1 MIVLFTDFGPGD
13 LYVGQVHAVL
23 LRDAPGVPIVD
34 LCHAV
39 PNFDIQAA
47 AYLLPAYVNGFPEGS
62 VLLCVIDPG
71 VGTQR
76 RPLMLE
82 ADGRWYVGP
91 DNGLF
96 HIVARRA
103 QRVCAYLIT
112 WRPAHLTPSFHGR
125 DLFAP
130 VAAALARGERPPCKP
145 VELTVPSGEWPDD
158 LARIVYIDHYGNAIS
173 GLRASSVSEES
184 IIAIRRHRLMF
195 APVFAEAPPEQ
206 GFWYRNAN
214 GLVEIAVNQGSAQGV
229 LELAVG
235 DRIKVL
241 PSPRDS

>member
-13 LYVGQVHAVL
+13 PYVGQVHAVL
-23 LRDAPGVPIVD
+23 LRDSPGVPIVD

-47 AYLLPAYVNGFPEGS
+47 AYLLPAYANEFPEGS
-62 VLLCVIDPG
+62 VFLCVIDPG

-76 RPLMLE
+76 RPVMLE

-103 QRVCAYLIT
+103 KRVCPFSIT
-112 WRPAHLTPSFHGR
+112 WRPAHLAPSFHGR

-130 VAAALARGERPPCKP
+130 VAAMLARGEQPPCERT
-145 VELTVPSGEWPDD
+145 ELSEPSGQWPDD

-173 GLRASSVSEES
+173 GLRASSLSEES
-184 IIAIRRHRLMF
+184 TIAVGRHRLKC
-195 APVFAEAPPEQ
+195 ARVFAEVPPGQ

-214 GLVEIAVNQGSAQGV
+214 GLVEIAVNQGSAQRV

-235 DRIKVL
+235 DRIEIL
-241 PSPRDS
+241 PMP

>member
-13 LYVGQVHAVL
+13 PYVGQVHAVL
-23 LRDAPGVPIVD
+23 LRDLPGAPIID

-47 AYLLPAYVNGFPEGS
+47 AYLLPAYVNEFPEGS
-62 VLLCVIDPG
+62 VFLCIVDPG
-71 VGTQR
+71 VGTER
-76 RPLMLE
+76 RPVILE

-103 QRVCAYLIT
+103 KRVCAYLIT
-112 WRPAHLTPSFHGR
+112 WRPARLTPSFHGR

-130 VAAALARGERPPCKP
+130 VAAMLARGEQPPCEP
-145 VELTVPSGEWPDD
+145 LQLTVPSGQWPDD

-173 GLRASSVSEES
+173 GLRASSLSEGS
-184 IIAIRRHRLMF
+184 IIAIGRHRLKC
-195 APVFAEAPPEQ
+195 AHVFAEVPPGQ
-206 GFWYRNAN
+206 GFWYQNAN
-214 GLVEIAVNQGSAQGV
+214 GLVEIAVNQGSAQRV
-229 LELAVG
+229 FELTVG
-235 DRIKVL
+235 DRINVH
-241 PSPRDS
+241 PSP